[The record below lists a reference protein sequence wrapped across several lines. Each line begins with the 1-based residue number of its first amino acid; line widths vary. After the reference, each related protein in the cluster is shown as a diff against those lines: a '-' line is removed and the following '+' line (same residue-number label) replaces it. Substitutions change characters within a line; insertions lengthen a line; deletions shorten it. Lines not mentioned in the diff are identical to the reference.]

1 MTLSIF
7 QLFILI
13 IILILFFGDIQ
24 YLKKNI
30 NTMLNYFYKNKNS
43 ILKKKKVSGKKG
55 FEPLNYGFGN
65 RCSTY

>member
-43 ILKKKKVSGKKG
+43 ILKKKKSIRKKG
-55 FEPLNYGFGN
+55 I
-65 RCSTY
+65 